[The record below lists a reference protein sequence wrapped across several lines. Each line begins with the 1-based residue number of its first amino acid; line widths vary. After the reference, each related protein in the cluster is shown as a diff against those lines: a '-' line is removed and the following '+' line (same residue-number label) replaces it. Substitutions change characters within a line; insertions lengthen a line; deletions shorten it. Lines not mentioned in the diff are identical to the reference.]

1 MHPILVAA
9 LAEDQHR
16 RCPCGAVTQ
25 QPYRLCRSCRRQRL
39 EMQDHATAPSRRSP
53 LNARLFRNAPP
64 FARVLSLLQSISKG
78 CQG

>member
-16 RCPCGAVTQ
+16 RCPCGAITQ
-25 QPYRLCRSCRRQRL
+25 LPYRLCRGCRRQRL
-39 EMQDHATAPSRRSP
+39 AIQHRATTPSRHSL
-53 LNARLFRNAPP
+53 LNARLLRIAPP
-64 FARVLSLLQSISKG
+64 VAWMLSLLQRTSKG

>member
-25 QPYRLCRSCRRQRL
+25 LPYRLCRSCRQQRL
-39 EMQDHATAPSRRSP
+39 EMQDRATALSQHSS
-53 LNARLFRNAPP
+53 LNARLLRNAPP
-64 FARVLSLLQSISKG
+64 FAWVLSIVQRTSKG

>member
-16 RCPCGAVTQ
+16 RCTCGAVTQ
-25 QPYRLCRSCRRQRL
+25 LPYRLCRGCRRQRL
-39 EMQDHATAPSRRSP
+39 EMQDRATASSRRSP
-53 LNARLFRNAPP
+53 LNVRLFRNPPP
-64 FARVLSLLQSISKG
+64 FGRVRSLLQSMSKG